1 MLSGNK
7 ALFRINSFQFQSKHL
22 LVILVLIIAF
32 STAFIIRS
40 YPIKYGFALNEFDPY
55 FDYRATKYIIDNGFE
70 AYLNWHDYQSWY
82 PEGRFVPTT
91 SQVAL
96 HLIAATMYK
105 IFGFGTSLMDF
116 VIMFPV
122 VIGSLTTIVIF
133 ALVRNLS
140 GTTAGMFASLLFAFM
155 PAIIQRGNLG
165 WFKSEPL
172 GLFLALLSVYLFL
185 SSIKSK
191 NIKRTILT
199 AAGGGLILGLA
210 NSSWGGIQYFSIPLG
225 IFFFLLPFL
234 RKDSIFLYGII
245 TFTLLT
251 LLTAGA
257 FPRPGISF
265 VIGLPGIALIV
276 GMVFAIVGTIIRT
289 KSSPTKANRNLIAAL
304 GIFVLLTVSIF
315 LIGAYQPSSFR
326 YLVAINPFLSSHNP
340 LVESVA
346 EHSTPTVIDYFT
358 DYSILLIFAG
368 FGVWV
373 SFSKRTDMTIFALII
388 GLTGLY
394 VSATFARLMVYSSI
408 AIVILASIGLY
419 ELTRS
424 ILQSRIENQNKIKER
439 EFRKNIK
446 EGKILPEV
454 KPLVKFSFV
463 AMIIFLVSIPLIDY
477 NGLIYPKNFNWI
489 SSADIPPSIVNG
501 ATGFRMQVEDWVD
514 AVDWI
519 ANNTPKDSVIASWW
533 DYGYWITT
541 LGNKTTL
548 ADNATIN
555 QTRIQTIAKM
565 LMSEQET
572 ATQIAQDLKADY
584 ILVYIVADRH
594 NGPNGNS
601 FYTLGSGGDES
612 KKQWFMKIG
621 GFNERDFV
629 EDDGFTPNANFWN
642 NTLLGKLIPF
652 TPISYASFGNGML
665 TNIQPEYSSGTIALN
680 LKDIKYP
687 INGTSDQPY
696 KLVYSSPSFEND
708 NEDIVFGVFVYQ
720 VNKNYKPHPVSQQ
733 SNLQDNATTKDKES
747 NTAEETPQNMIKA
760 NMTPSD
766 DIAILKTS
774 LGNITLELFPGAAP
788 KHVNSFLNLSKTGFY
803 DGTIFHRI
811 VKDFVIQGGD
821 TTTKNN
827 TQKDKWGT
835 GGPGYTIDAE
845 FNDIPHERGIISM
858 ARTGDPNSAGS
869 QFFIVTK
876 DARFLDNQ
884 YTVFGRVI
892 DGMETV
898 DKIQDLATNQSSDQP
913 IDFEKAKIKKVI
925 IEQRRDTK

>member
-7 ALFRINSFQFQSKHL
+7 ALFRINSFQFQAKHL

-105 IFGFGTSLMDF
+105 IFGFGSSLLDF

-122 VIGSLTTIVIF
+122 IIGSLTTIVIF

-185 SSIKSK
+185 SSIKSR

-199 AAGGGLILGLA
+199 AVGGGLILGLA

-245 TFTLLT
+245 SFTLIT
-251 LLTAGA
+251 LITAGA

-276 GMVFAIVGTIIRT
+276 GMIFAIVGTIIRT
-289 KSSPTKANRNLIAAL
+289 KSSPAKANRNLIAAL

-315 LIGAYQPSSFR
+315 LVGAYQPSSFR
-326 YLVAINPFLSSHNP
+326 YLVAINPFLTSHNP

-358 DYSILLIFAG
+358 DDSILLIFAG

-424 ILQSRIENQNKIKER
+424 ILQNRIENQNKIKER

-446 EGKILPEV
+446 EGKILPDV
-454 KPLVKFSFV
+454 KPLVKISFV
-463 AMIIFLVSIPLIDY
+463 VMVVFLISIPLIDY

-565 LMSEQET
+565 LMSEPET

-621 GFNERDFV
+621 GFKERDYV
-629 EDDGFTPNANFWN
+629 EDDGFTPTANFWN

-652 TPISYASFGNGML
+652 TPISFASFGNGML

-687 INGTSDQPY
+687 INGTSEQPY
-696 KLVYSSPSFEND
+696 KLVYASPSFEND

-720 VNKNYKPHPVSQQ
+720 VNKNYKPNPVSQQ
-733 SNLQDNATTKDKES
+733 LKTKDNTTKDKES
-747 NTAEETPQNMIKA
+747 NTADERPQNMIKA

-766 DIAILKTS
+766 NIAILKTS
-774 LGNITLELFPGAAP
+774 LGNITIEFFPGAAP
-788 KHVNSFLNLSKTGFY
+788 KHVNNFINLSKTGFY

-821 TTTKNN
+821 PTTKNS
-827 TQKDKWGT
+827 TQKDRWGT

-892 DGMETV
+892 DGMEIV
-898 DKIQDLATNQSSDQP
+898 DKIEDLTTNQSSDQP
-913 IDFEKAKIKKVI
+913 IDFEKAKIQKVM
-925 IEQRRDTK
+925 IEQRKETK

>member
-1 MLSGNK
+1 
-7 ALFRINSFQFQSKHL
+7 
-22 LVILVLIIAF
+22 VILVLIIAF

-105 IFGFGTSLMDF
+105 IFGFGSSLLDF

-122 VIGSLTTIVIF
+122 IIGSLTTIVIF

-191 NIKRTILT
+191 NIPRTILT

-245 TFTLLT
+245 TFTLIT
-251 LLTAGA
+251 LITAGA

-276 GMVFAIVGTIIRT
+276 GTIFAIVGTIIRT
-289 KSSPTKANRNLIAAL
+289 KSSPAKANRNLIAAL
-304 GIFVLLTVSIF
+304 SIFVLLAVSIF
-315 LIGAYQPSSFR
+315 LVGAYQPSSFR
-326 YLVAINPFLSSHNP
+326 YLVAVNPFLSSHNP

-424 ILQSRIENQNKIKER
+424 ILQNRIENQNKIKER

-454 KPLVKFSFV
+454 KPLVKISFV
-463 AMIIFLVSIPLIDY
+463 AMIVFLISIPLIDY

-501 ATGFRMQVEDWVD
+501 ATGFRMQVDDWVD

-519 ANNTPKDSVIASWW
+519 ENNTPKDSVIASWW

-565 LMSEQET
+565 LMSEPET

-621 GFNERDFV
+621 GFKEKDYV

-720 VNKNYKPHPVSQQ
+720 VNKNYKPHPVSQKL
-733 SNLQDNATTKDKES
+733 NTQDNSTKDKES
-747 NTAEETPQNMIKA
+747 NTADERPQNMIKA
-760 NMTPSD
+760 NITPSD
-766 DIAILKTS
+766 NIAILKTS
-774 LGNITLELFPGAAP
+774 LGNITLEFFPGAAP

-821 TTTKNN
+821 PTTKNL
-827 TQKDKWGT
+827 TQKERWGT

-884 YTVFGRVI
+884 YTVFGKVI
-892 DGMETV
+892 DGMEIV
-898 DKIQDLATNQSSDQP
+898 DQIEDLPTNQSSDQP
-913 IDFEKAKIKKVI
+913 IDFEKAKIQKVT
-925 IEQRRDTK
+925 IEQRKDTK

>member
-1 MLSGNK
+1 
-7 ALFRINSFQFQSKHL
+7 
-22 LVILVLIIAF
+22 VILVLIIAF

-105 IFGFGTSLMDF
+105 IFGFGSSLLDF

-122 VIGSLTTIVIF
+122 IIGSLTTIVIF

-191 NIKRTILT
+191 NIPRTILT

-245 TFTLLT
+245 TFTLIT
-251 LLTAGA
+251 LITAGA

-276 GMVFAIVGTIIRT
+276 GTIFAIVGTIIRT
-289 KSSPTKANRNLIAAL
+289 KSSPAKANRNLIAAL
-304 GIFVLLTVSIF
+304 SIFVLLAVSIF
-315 LIGAYQPSSFR
+315 LVGAYQPSSFR
-326 YLVAINPFLSSHNP
+326 YLVAVNPFLSSHNP

-424 ILQSRIENQNKIKER
+424 ILQNRIENQNKIKER

-454 KPLVKFSFV
+454 KPLVKISFV
-463 AMIIFLVSIPLIDY
+463 AMIVFLISIPLIDY

-501 ATGFRMQVEDWVD
+501 ATGFRMQVDDWVD

-519 ANNTPKDSVIASWW
+519 ENNTPKDSVIASWW

-565 LMSEQET
+565 LMSEPET

-621 GFNERDFV
+621 GFKEKDYV

-708 NEDIVFGVFVYQ
+708 TEDIVFGVFVYQ
-720 VNKNYKPHPVSQQ
+720 VNKNYKPHPVSQKL
-733 SNLQDNATTKDKES
+733 NTQDNSTKDKES
-747 NTAEETPQNMIKA
+747 NTADERPQNMIKA
-760 NMTPSD
+760 NITPSD
-766 DIAILKTS
+766 NIAILKTS
-774 LGNITLELFPGAAP
+774 LGNITLEFFPGAAP

-821 TTTKNN
+821 PTTKNL
-827 TQKDKWGT
+827 TQKERWGT

-884 YTVFGRVI
+884 YTVFGKVI
-892 DGMETV
+892 DGMQIV
-898 DKIQDLATNQSSDQP
+898 DQIEDLPTNQSSDQP
-913 IDFEKAKIKKVI
+913 IDFEKAKIQKVT
-925 IEQRRDTK
+925 IEQRKDTK

>member
-1 MLSGNK
+1 
-7 ALFRINSFQFQSKHL
+7 
-22 LVILVLIIAF
+22 
-32 STAFIIRS
+32 
-40 YPIKYGFALNEFDPY
+40 
-55 FDYRATKYIIDNGFE
+55 
-70 AYLNWHDYQSWY
+70 
-82 PEGRFVPTT
+82 
-91 SQVAL
+91 
-96 HLIAATMYK
+96 
-105 IFGFGTSLMDF
+105 

-245 TFTLLT
+245 TFTLIT
-251 LLTAGA
+251 LITAGA

-424 ILQSRIENQNKIKER
+424 ILQSRIENQYKIKER

-548 ADNATIN
+548 ADNATLN

-565 LMSEQET
+565 LMSEPET

-621 GFNERDFV
+621 GFKERDFV
-629 EDDGFTPNANFWN
+629 EDDGFTPNTNFWN

-720 VNKNYKPHPVSQQ
+720 VNKTYKPHPVSQQ
-733 SNLQDNATTKDKES
+733 SNIQDNATTKDKES

-766 DIAILKTS
+766 NIAILKTS

-821 TTTKNN
+821 PTTKNS

-876 DARFLDNQ
+876 DAKFLDNQ

-898 DKIQDLATNQSSDQP
+898 DKIEDLATNQSSDQP
-913 IDFEKAKIKKVI
+913 IDFEKAKIEKVI

>member
-7 ALFRINSFQFQSKHL
+7 ALFRINSFQFQTKHL

-55 FDYRATKYIIDNGFE
+55 FDYRATKYIIDNGFT

-245 TFTLLT
+245 TFTLIT
-251 LLTAGA
+251 LITAGA

-424 ILQSRIENQNKIKER
+424 ILQSRIENQYKIKER

-501 ATGFRMQVEDWVD
+501 ATGFRMQVDDWVD

-555 QTRIQTIAKM
+555 QTRIETIAKM
-565 LMSEQET
+565 LMSEPET

-621 GFNERDFV
+621 GFKERDFV
-629 EDDGFTPNANFWN
+629 EDDGFTPNTNFWN

-733 SNLQDNATTKDKES
+733 SNIPDNATTKDKES

-766 DIAILKTS
+766 NIAILKTS

-821 TTTKNN
+821 PTTKNS

-876 DARFLDNQ
+876 DAKFLDNQ

-898 DKIQDLATNQSSDQP
+898 DKIEDLATNQSSDQP
-913 IDFEKAKIKKVI
+913 IDFEKAKIEKVI

>member
-1 MLSGNK
+1 MFSGNK
-7 ALFRINSFQFQSKHL
+7 ALFKISSFQFRAKHL

-105 IFGFGTSLMDF
+105 IFGFGSSLLDF

-122 VIGSLTTIVIF
+122 IIGSLTTIVIF

-191 NIKRTILT
+191 NIPRTILT

-245 TFTLLT
+245 SFTLIT
-251 LLTAGA
+251 LITAGA

-276 GMVFAIVGTIIRT
+276 GTIFAIVGTIIRT
-289 KSSPTKANRNLIAAL
+289 KSSPAKANRNLIAAL
-304 GIFVLLTVSIF
+304 SIFVLLTVSIF
-315 LIGAYQPSSFR
+315 LVGAYQPSSFR
-326 YLVAINPFLSSHNP
+326 YLVAVNPFLSSHNP

-424 ILQSRIENQNKIKER
+424 ILQNRIENQNKIKER

-454 KPLVKFSFV
+454 KPLVKISFV
-463 AMIIFLVSIPLIDY
+463 AMIVFLISIPLIDY

-501 ATGFRMQVEDWVD
+501 ATGFRMQVDDWVD

-519 ANNTPKDSVIASWW
+519 ENNTPKDSVIASWW

-565 LMSEQET
+565 LMSEPET

-621 GFNERDFV
+621 GFKEKDYV

-708 NEDIVFGVFVYQ
+708 TEDIVFGVFVYQ
-720 VNKNYKPHPVSQQ
+720 VNKNYKPHPVSQKL
-733 SNLQDNATTKDKES
+733 NIQDNSTKDKES
-747 NTAEETPQNMIKA
+747 NTADERPQNMIKA
-760 NMTPSD
+760 NITPSD
-766 DIAILKTS
+766 NIAILKTS
-774 LGNITLELFPGAAP
+774 LGNITLEFFPGAAP

-821 TTTKNN
+821 PTTKNL
-827 TQKDKWGT
+827 TQKERWGT

-884 YTVFGRVI
+884 YTVFGKVI
-892 DGMETV
+892 DGIEIV
-898 DKIQDLATNQSSDQP
+898 DQIEDLPTNQSSDQP
-913 IDFEKAKIKKVI
+913 IDFEKAKIQKVT
-925 IEQRRDTK
+925 IEQRKDTK

>member
-7 ALFRINSFQFQSKHL
+7 ALFRINSFQFQAKHL
-22 LVILVLIIAF
+22 LVILVLILAF

-70 AYLNWHDYQSWY
+70 AYLNWHDYESWY

-96 HLIAATMYK
+96 HLIAATLYK
-105 IFGFGTSLMDF
+105 IFGFGSSLLDF

-122 VIGSLTTIVIF
+122 IIGSLTTIVIF
-133 ALVRNLS
+133 ALVRNVS

-225 IFFFLLPFL
+225 IFFFVLPFL

-245 TFTLLT
+245 SFTLIT
-251 LLTAGA
+251 LITAGA

-265 VIGLPGIALIV
+265 VIGLPGIALIA
-276 GMVFAIVGTIIRT
+276 GMIFAIVGTIIRT
-289 KSSPTKANRNLIAAL
+289 KSSPAKANRNLIAAL
-304 GIFVLLTVSIF
+304 AIFVLLIASIF
-315 LIGAYQPSSFR
+315 LVGAYQPSSFR
-326 YLVAINPFLSSHNP
+326 YLVAVNPFLSSHNP

-373 SFSKRTDMTIFALII
+373 SFSKRTDMTVFALII

-424 ILQSRIENQNKIKER
+424 ILQNRIENENKIKAR

-446 EGKILPEV
+446 EGKILPDV
-454 KPLVKFSFV
+454 KPLVKIAFV
-463 AMIIFLVSIPLIDY
+463 AMVVFLISIPLIDY

-501 ATGFRMQVEDWVD
+501 ATGFRMQVEDWVH

-555 QTRIQTIAKM
+555 QTRIETIAKM

-621 GFNERDFV
+621 GFKESDYV

-696 KLVYSSPSFEND
+696 KLVYASPSFEND

-720 VNKNYKPHPVSQQ
+720 VNKNYKPNPVSQQ
-733 SNLQDNATTKDKES
+733 LNTKDNTTKDKES
-747 NTAEETPQNMIKA
+747 NTADERPQNMIKA
-760 NMTPSD
+760 NMTSSD
-766 DIAILKTS
+766 NIAILKTS
-774 LGNITLELFPGAAP
+774 LGNIIIEFFPEAAP
-788 KHVNSFLNLSKTGFY
+788 KHVNNFLNLSKTGFY

-821 TTTKNN
+821 PTTKNS
-827 TQKDKWGT
+827 TQKDRWGT

-892 DGMETV
+892 DGMEIV
-898 DKIQDLATNQSSDQP
+898 DKIEDLTTNQSSDQP
-913 IDFEKAKIKKVI
+913 IDFEKAKIQKVM
-925 IEQRRDTK
+925 IEQRKETK

>member
-1 MLSGNK
+1 
-7 ALFRINSFQFQSKHL
+7 
-22 LVILVLIIAF
+22 VILVLIIAF

-105 IFGFGTSLMDF
+105 IFGFGSSLLDF
-116 VIMFPV
+116 VILFPV
-122 VIGSLTTIVIF
+122 IIGSLTTIVIF

-191 NIKRTILT
+191 NIPRTILT

-245 TFTLLT
+245 TFTLIT
-251 LLTAGA
+251 LITAGA

-276 GMVFAIVGTIIRT
+276 GTIFAIVGTIIRT
-289 KSSPTKANRNLIAAL
+289 KSSPAKANRNLIAAL
-304 GIFVLLTVSIF
+304 SIFVLLTVSIF
-315 LIGAYQPSSFR
+315 LVGAYQPSSFR
-326 YLVAINPFLSSHNP
+326 YLVAVNPFLSSHNP

-424 ILQSRIENQNKIKER
+424 ILQNRIENQNKIKER

-454 KPLVKFSFV
+454 KPLVKISFV
-463 AMIIFLVSIPLIDY
+463 AMIVFLISIPLIDY

-501 ATGFRMQVEDWVD
+501 ATGFRMQVDDWVD

-519 ANNTPKDSVIASWW
+519 ENNTPKDSVIASWW

-565 LMSEQET
+565 LMSEPET

-621 GFNERDFV
+621 GFKEKDYV

-708 NEDIVFGVFVYQ
+708 TEDIVFGVFVYQ
-720 VNKNYKPHPVSQQ
+720 VNKNYKPHPVSQKL
-733 SNLQDNATTKDKES
+733 NTQDNSTKDKES
-747 NTAEETPQNMIKA
+747 NTADERPQNMIKA
-760 NMTPSD
+760 NITPSD
-766 DIAILKTS
+766 NIAILKTS
-774 LGNITLELFPGAAP
+774 LGNITLEFFPGAAP

-821 TTTKNN
+821 PTTKNL
-827 TQKDKWGT
+827 TQKERWGT

-884 YTVFGRVI
+884 YTVFGKVI
-892 DGMETV
+892 DGMEIV
-898 DKIQDLATNQSSDQP
+898 DQIEDLPTNQSSDQP
-913 IDFEKAKIKKVI
+913 IDFEKATIQKVT
-925 IEQRRDTK
+925 IEQRKDTK

>member
-1 MLSGNK
+1 
-7 ALFRINSFQFQSKHL
+7 
-22 LVILVLIIAF
+22 VILVLIIAF

-105 IFGFGTSLMDF
+105 IFGFGSSLLDF

-122 VIGSLTTIVIF
+122 IIGSLTTIVIF

-191 NIKRTILT
+191 NIPRTILT

-245 TFTLLT
+245 TFTLIT
-251 LLTAGA
+251 LITAGA

-276 GMVFAIVGTIIRT
+276 GTIFAIVGTIIRT
-289 KSSPTKANRNLIAAL
+289 KSSPAKANRNLIAAL
-304 GIFVLLTVSIF
+304 SIFVLLTVSIF
-315 LIGAYQPSSFR
+315 LVGAYQPSSFR
-326 YLVAINPFLSSHNP
+326 YLVAVNPFLSSHNP

-424 ILQSRIENQNKIKER
+424 ILQNRIENQNKIKER

-454 KPLVKFSFV
+454 KPLVKISFV
-463 AMIIFLVSIPLIDY
+463 AMIVFLISIPLIDY

-501 ATGFRMQVEDWVD
+501 ATGFRMQVDDWVD

-519 ANNTPKDSVIASWW
+519 ENNTPKDSVIASWW

-565 LMSEQET
+565 LMSEPET

-621 GFNERDFV
+621 GFKEKDYV

-708 NEDIVFGVFVYQ
+708 TEDIVFGVFVYQ
-720 VNKNYKPHPVSQQ
+720 VNKNYKPHPVSQKL
-733 SNLQDNATTKDKES
+733 NTQDNSTKDKES
-747 NTAEETPQNMIKA
+747 NTADERPQNMIKA
-760 NMTPSD
+760 NITPSD
-766 DIAILKTS
+766 NIAILKTS
-774 LGNITLELFPGAAP
+774 LGNITLEFFPGAAP

-821 TTTKNN
+821 PTTKNL
-827 TQKDKWGT
+827 TQKERWGT

-884 YTVFGRVI
+884 YTVFGKVI
-892 DGMETV
+892 DGMEIV
-898 DKIQDLATNQSSDQP
+898 DQIEDLPTNQSSDQP
-913 IDFEKAKIKKVI
+913 IDFEKAKIQKVT
-925 IEQRRDTK
+925 IEQRTDTK

>member
-1 MLSGNK
+1 
-7 ALFRINSFQFQSKHL
+7 
-22 LVILVLIIAF
+22 VILVLIIAF

-621 GFNERDFV
+621 GFKERDFV

-747 NTAEETPQNMIKA
+747 NTAEETPQNMVKA
-760 NMTPSD
+760 NMTPSN

-821 TTTKNN
+821 PTTKNN

-913 IDFEKAKIKKVI
+913 IDFEKARIEKVI

>member
-1 MLSGNK
+1 MFSGNK
-7 ALFRINSFQFQSKHL
+7 ALFKISSFQFRAKHL

-105 IFGFGTSLMDF
+105 IFGFGSSLLDF

-122 VIGSLTTIVIF
+122 IIGSLTTIVIF

-191 NIKRTILT
+191 NIPRTILT

-245 TFTLLT
+245 TFTLIT
-251 LLTAGA
+251 LITAGA

-276 GMVFAIVGTIIRT
+276 GTIFAIVGTIIRT
-289 KSSPTKANRNLIAAL
+289 KSSPAKANRNLIAAL
-304 GIFVLLTVSIF
+304 SIFVLLTVSIF
-315 LIGAYQPSSFR
+315 LVGAYQPSSFR
-326 YLVAINPFLSSHNP
+326 YLVAVNPFLSSHNP

-424 ILQSRIENQNKIKER
+424 ILQNRIENQNKIKER

-454 KPLVKFSFV
+454 KPLVKISFV
-463 AMIIFLVSIPLIDY
+463 AMIVFLISIPLIDY

-501 ATGFRMQVEDWVD
+501 ATGFRMQVDDWVD

-519 ANNTPKDSVIASWW
+519 ENNTPKDSVIASWW

-565 LMSEQET
+565 LMSEPET

-621 GFNERDFV
+621 GFKEKDYV

-687 INGTSDQPY
+687 ISGTSDQPY

-708 NEDIVFGVFVYQ
+708 TEDIVFGVFVYQ
-720 VNKNYKPHPVSQQ
+720 VNKNYKPHPVSQKL
-733 SNLQDNATTKDKES
+733 NTQDNSTKDKES
-747 NTAEETPQNMIKA
+747 NTADERPQNMIKA
-760 NMTPSD
+760 NITPSD
-766 DIAILKTS
+766 NIAILKTS
-774 LGNITLELFPGAAP
+774 LGNITLEFFPGAAP

-821 TTTKNN
+821 PTTKNL
-827 TQKDKWGT
+827 TQKERWGT

-884 YTVFGRVI
+884 YTVFGKVI
-892 DGMETV
+892 DGMEIV
-898 DKIQDLATNQSSDQP
+898 DQIEDLPTNQSSDQP
-913 IDFEKAKIKKVI
+913 IDFEKAKIQKVT
-925 IEQRRDTK
+925 IEQRKDTK

>member
-1 MLSGNK
+1 LLSGNK
-7 ALFRINSFQFQSKHL
+7 ALFRINSFQFQAKHL
-22 LVILVLIIAF
+22 LVILVLILAF

-55 FDYRATKYIIDNGFE
+55 FDYRATKYIIDNGFA
-70 AYLNWHDYQSWY
+70 AYLNWHDYESWY
-82 PEGRFVPTT
+82 PEGRDVPHT

-96 HLIAATMYK
+96 HLIAATLYK
-105 IFGFGTSLMDF
+105 IFGFGSSLLDF

-122 VIGSLTTIVIF
+122 IIGSLTTIVIF

-225 IFFFLLPFL
+225 IFFFVLPFL

-245 TFTLLT
+245 SFTLIT
-251 LLTAGA
+251 LITAGA

-265 VIGLPGIALIV
+265 VIGLPGIALIA
-276 GMVFAIVGTIIRT
+276 GMIFAIVGTIIRT
-289 KSSPTKANRNLIAAL
+289 KSSPAKANRNLIAAL
-304 GIFVLLTVSIF
+304 AIFVLLIASIF
-315 LIGAYQPSSFR
+315 LVGAYQPSSFR
-326 YLVAINPFLSSHNP
+326 YLVAVNPFLSSHNP

-373 SFSKRTDMTIFALII
+373 SFSKRTDMTVFALII

-424 ILQSRIENQNKIKER
+424 ILQNRIENENKIKAR

-446 EGKILPEV
+446 EGKILPDV
-454 KPLVKFSFV
+454 KPLVKIAFV
-463 AMIIFLVSIPLIDY
+463 AMVVFLISIPLIDY

-501 ATGFRMQVEDWVD
+501 ATGFRMQVEDWVH

-555 QTRIQTIAKM
+555 QTRIETIAKM

-621 GFNERDFV
+621 GFKESDYV

-696 KLVYSSPSFEND
+696 KLVYASPSFEND

-720 VNKNYKPHPVSQQ
+720 VNKNYKPNPVSQQ
-733 SNLQDNATTKDKES
+733 LNTKDNTTKDKES
-747 NTAEETPQNMIKA
+747 NTADERPQNMIKA
-760 NMTPSD
+760 NMTSSD
-766 DIAILKTS
+766 NIAILKTS
-774 LGNITLELFPGAAP
+774 LGNITIEFFPEAAP
-788 KHVNSFLNLSKTGFY
+788 KHVNNFLNLSKTGFY

-821 TTTKNN
+821 PTTKNS
-827 TQKDKWGT
+827 TQKDRWGT

-892 DGMETV
+892 DGMEIV
-898 DKIQDLATNQSSDQP
+898 DKIEDLTTNQSSDQP
-913 IDFEKAKIKKVI
+913 IDFEKAKIQKVM
-925 IEQRRDTK
+925 IEQRKETK

>member
-1 MLSGNK
+1 LLSGNK
-7 ALFRINSFQFQSKHL
+7 ALFRIYSFQFQAKHL

-105 IFGFGTSLMDF
+105 IFGFGSSLLDF

-122 VIGSLTTIVIF
+122 IIGSLTTIVIF

-185 SSIKSK
+185 SSIKSR

-245 TFTLLT
+245 SFTLIT
-251 LLTAGA
+251 LITAGA

-276 GMVFAIVGTIIRT
+276 GMIFAIVGTIIRT
-289 KSSPTKANRNLIAAL
+289 KSSPAKANRNLIAAL

-315 LIGAYQPSSFR
+315 LVGAYQPSSFR

-424 ILQSRIENQNKIKER
+424 ILQNRIENQNKIKER

-446 EGKILPEV
+446 EGKILPDV
-454 KPLVKFSFV
+454 KPVVKISFV
-463 AMIIFLVSIPLIDY
+463 AMVVFLISIPLIDY

-501 ATGFRMQVEDWVD
+501 ATGFRMQVEDWED

-621 GFNERDFV
+621 GFNERDYV
-629 EDDGFTPNANFWN
+629 EDDGFTPTANFWN

-696 KLVYSSPSFEND
+696 KLVYASPSFEND

-720 VNKNYKPHPVSQQ
+720 VNKNYKPNPVSQQ
-733 SNLQDNATTKDKES
+733 LNTKDNTTKDKES
-747 NTAEETPQNMIKA
+747 NTADERPQNMIKA

-766 DIAILKTS
+766 NIAILKTS
-774 LGNITLELFPGAAP
+774 LGNITIEFFPGAAP

-821 TTTKNN
+821 PTTRNS
-827 TQKDKWGT
+827 TQKDRWGT

-845 FNDIPHERGIISM
+845 FNDIPHESGIISM

-892 DGMETV
+892 DGMEIV
-898 DKIQDLATNQSSDQP
+898 DKIEDLTTNQSSDQP
-913 IDFEKAKIKKVI
+913 IDFEKAKIQKVI
-925 IEQRRDTK
+925 IEQRKETK

>member
-1 MLSGNK
+1 
-7 ALFRINSFQFQSKHL
+7 
-22 LVILVLIIAF
+22 VILVLIIAF

-105 IFGFGTSLMDF
+105 IFGFGSSLLDF

-122 VIGSLTTIVIF
+122 IIGSLTTIVIF

-191 NIKRTILT
+191 NIPRTILT

-245 TFTLLT
+245 TFTLIT
-251 LLTAGA
+251 LITAGA

-276 GMVFAIVGTIIRT
+276 GTIFAIVGTIIRT
-289 KSSPTKANRNLIAAL
+289 KSSPAKANRNLIAAL
-304 GIFVLLTVSIF
+304 SIFVLLTVSIF
-315 LIGAYQPSSFR
+315 LVGAYQPSSFR
-326 YLVAINPFLSSHNP
+326 YLVAVNPFLSSHNP

-424 ILQSRIENQNKIKER
+424 ILQNRIENQNKIKER

-454 KPLVKFSFV
+454 KPLVKISFV
-463 AMIIFLVSIPLIDY
+463 AMIVFLISIPLIDY

-501 ATGFRMQVEDWVD
+501 ATGFRMQVDDWVD

-519 ANNTPKDSVIASWW
+519 ENNTPKDSVIASWW

-565 LMSEQET
+565 LMSEPET

-621 GFNERDFV
+621 GFKEKDYV

-708 NEDIVFGVFVYQ
+708 TEDIVFGVFVYQ
-720 VNKNYKPHPVSQQ
+720 VNKNYKPHPVSQKL
-733 SNLQDNATTKDKES
+733 NTQDNSTKDKES
-747 NTAEETPQNMIKA
+747 NTADERPQNMIKA
-760 NMTPSD
+760 NITPSD
-766 DIAILKTS
+766 NIAILKTS
-774 LGNITLELFPGAAP
+774 LGNITLEFFPGAAP

-821 TTTKNN
+821 PTTKNL
-827 TQKDKWGT
+827 TQKERWGT

-884 YTVFGRVI
+884 YTVFGKVI
-892 DGMETV
+892 DGMEIV
-898 DKIQDLATNQSSDQP
+898 DQIEDLPTNQSSDQP
-913 IDFEKAKIKKVI
+913 IDFEKAKIQKVT
-925 IEQRRDTK
+925 IEQRKDTK

>member
-1 MLSGNK
+1 MFSGNK
-7 ALFRINSFQFQSKHL
+7 ALFKISSFQFRAKHL

-105 IFGFGTSLMDF
+105 IFGFGSSLLDF

-122 VIGSLTTIVIF
+122 IIGSLTTIVIF

-191 NIKRTILT
+191 NIPRIILT

-245 TFTLLT
+245 TFTLIT
-251 LLTAGA
+251 LITAGA

-276 GMVFAIVGTIIRT
+276 GTIFAIVGTIIRT
-289 KSSPTKANRNLIAAL
+289 KSSPAKANRNLIAAL
-304 GIFVLLTVSIF
+304 SIFVLLTVSIF
-315 LIGAYQPSSFR
+315 LVGAYQPSSFR
-326 YLVAINPFLSSHNP
+326 YLVAVNPFLSSHNP

-424 ILQSRIENQNKIKER
+424 ILQNRIENQNKIKER

-454 KPLVKFSFV
+454 KPLVKISFV
-463 AMIIFLVSIPLIDY
+463 AMIVFLISIPLIDY

-501 ATGFRMQVEDWVD
+501 ATGFRMQVDDWVD

-519 ANNTPKDSVIASWW
+519 ENNTPKDSVIASWW

-565 LMSEQET
+565 LMSEPET

-621 GFNERDFV
+621 GFKEKDYV

-720 VNKNYKPHPVSQQ
+720 VNKNYKPHPVSQKL
-733 SNLQDNATTKDKES
+733 NTQDNSTKDKES
-747 NTAEETPQNMIKA
+747 NTADERPQNMIKA
-760 NMTPSD
+760 NITPSD
-766 DIAILKTS
+766 NIAILKTS
-774 LGNITLELFPGAAP
+774 LGNITLEFFPGAAP

-821 TTTKNN
+821 PTTKNL
-827 TQKDKWGT
+827 TQKERWGT

-884 YTVFGRVI
+884 YTVFGKVI
-892 DGMETV
+892 DGMEIV
-898 DKIQDLATNQSSDQP
+898 DQIEDLPTNQSSDQP
-913 IDFEKAKIKKVI
+913 IDFEKAKIQKVT
-925 IEQRRDTK
+925 IEQRTDTK

>member
-1 MLSGNK
+1 MFSGNK
-7 ALFRINSFQFQSKHL
+7 ALFKINSFQFRAKHL

-55 FDYRATKYIIDNGFE
+55 FDYRATKYIIDNGFG

-105 IFGFGTSLMDF
+105 IFGFGSSLLDF

-122 VIGSLTTIVIF
+122 IIGSLTTIVIF

-191 NIKRTILT
+191 NIPRTILT

-245 TFTLLT
+245 TFTLIT
-251 LLTAGA
+251 LITAGA

-276 GMVFAIVGTIIRT
+276 GTIFAIVGTIIRT
-289 KSSPTKANRNLIAAL
+289 KSSPAKANRNLIATL
-304 GIFVLLTVSIF
+304 SIFVLLTVSIF
-315 LIGAYQPSSFR
+315 LVGAYQPSSFR
-326 YLVAINPFLSSHNP
+326 YLVAVNPFLSSHNP

-424 ILQSRIENQNKIKER
+424 ILQNRIENQNKIKER

-454 KPLVKFSFV
+454 KPLVKISFV
-463 AMIIFLVSIPLIDY
+463 AMIVFLISIPLIDY

-501 ATGFRMQVEDWVD
+501 ATGFRMQVDDWVD

-519 ANNTPKDSVIASWW
+519 ENNTPKDSVIASWW

-565 LMSEQET
+565 LMSEPET

-621 GFNERDFV
+621 GFKEGDYV

-720 VNKNYKPHPVSQQ
+720 VNKNYEPHPVSQKL
-733 SNLQDNATTKDKES
+733 NTQDNSKKDKES
-747 NTAEETPQNMIKA
+747 NTADERPQNMIKA

-766 DIAILKTS
+766 NIAILKTS
-774 LGNITLELFPGAAP
+774 LGNITLEFYPEAAP

-821 TTTKNN
+821 PTTKNL
-827 TQKDKWGT
+827 TQKERWGT

-884 YTVFGRVI
+884 YTVFGKVI
-892 DGMETV
+892 DGMEIV
-898 DKIQDLATNQSSDQP
+898 DQIEDLPTNQSSDQP
-913 IDFEKAKIKKVI
+913 IDFEKAKIQKVI
-925 IEQRRDTK
+925 IEQRKDTK

>member
-1 MLSGNK
+1 
-7 ALFRINSFQFQSKHL
+7 
-22 LVILVLIIAF
+22 VILVLIIAF

-105 IFGFGTSLMDF
+105 IFGFGSSLLDF

-122 VIGSLTTIVIF
+122 IIGSLTTIVIF

-191 NIKRTILT
+191 NIPRTILT

-245 TFTLLT
+245 TFTLIT
-251 LLTAGA
+251 LITAGA

-276 GMVFAIVGTIIRT
+276 GTIFAIVGTIIRT
-289 KSSPTKANRNLIAAL
+289 KSSPAKANRNLIAAL
-304 GIFVLLTVSIF
+304 SIFVLLTVSIF
-315 LIGAYQPSSFR
+315 LVGAYQPSSFR
-326 YLVAINPFLSSHNP
+326 YLVAVNPFLSSHNP

-424 ILQSRIENQNKIKER
+424 ILQNRIENQNKIKER

-454 KPLVKFSFV
+454 KPLVKISFV
-463 AMIIFLVSIPLIDY
+463 AMIVFLISIPLIDY

-501 ATGFRMQVEDWVD
+501 ATGFRMQVDDWVD

-519 ANNTPKDSVIASWW
+519 ENNTPKDSVIASWW

-565 LMSEQET
+565 LMSEPET

-621 GFNERDFV
+621 GFKEKDYV

-687 INGTSDQPY
+687 ISGTSDQPY

-708 NEDIVFGVFVYQ
+708 TEDIVFGVFVYQ
-720 VNKNYKPHPVSQQ
+720 VNKNYKPHPVSQKL
-733 SNLQDNATTKDKES
+733 NTQDNSTKDKES
-747 NTAEETPQNMIKA
+747 NTADERPQNMIKA
-760 NMTPSD
+760 NITPSD
-766 DIAILKTS
+766 NIAILKTS
-774 LGNITLELFPGAAP
+774 LGNITLEFFPGAAP

-821 TTTKNN
+821 PTTKNL
-827 TQKDKWGT
+827 TQKERWGT

-884 YTVFGRVI
+884 YTVFGKVI
-892 DGMETV
+892 DGMEIV
-898 DKIQDLATNQSSDQP
+898 DQIEDLPTNHSSDQP
-913 IDFEKAKIKKVI
+913 IDFEKAKIQKVT
-925 IEQRRDTK
+925 IEQRKDTK

>member
-7 ALFRINSFQFQSKHL
+7 ALFRINSFQFQAKHL
-22 LVILVLIIAF
+22 LVILVLILAF

-55 FDYRATKYIIDNGFE
+55 FDYRATKYIIDNGFA
-70 AYLNWHDYQSWY
+70 AYLNWHDYESWY
-82 PEGRFVPTT
+82 PEGRDVPHT

-96 HLIAATMYK
+96 HLIAATLYK
-105 IFGFGTSLMDF
+105 IFGFGSSLLDF

-122 VIGSLTTIVIF
+122 IIGSLTTIVIF

-225 IFFFLLPFL
+225 IFFFVLPFL

-245 TFTLLT
+245 SFTLIT
-251 LLTAGA
+251 LITAGA

-265 VIGLPGIALIV
+265 VIGLPGIALIA
-276 GMVFAIVGTIIRT
+276 GMIFAIVGTIIRT
-289 KSSPTKANRNLIAAL
+289 KSSPAKANRNLIAAL
-304 GIFVLLTVSIF
+304 AIFVLLIASI
-315 LIGAYQPSSFR
+315 LLVGAYQPSSFR
-326 YLVAINPFLSSHNP
+326 YLVAVNPFLSSHNP

-373 SFSKRTDMTIFALII
+373 SFSKRTDMTVFALII

-424 ILQSRIENQNKIKER
+424 ILQNRIENENKIKAR

-446 EGKILPEV
+446 EGKILPDV
-454 KPLVKFSFV
+454 KPLVKIAFV
-463 AMIIFLVSIPLIDY
+463 AMVVFLISIPLIDY

-501 ATGFRMQVEDWVD
+501 ATGFRMQVEDWVH

-555 QTRIQTIAKM
+555 QTRIETIAKM

-621 GFNERDFV
+621 GFKESDYV

-696 KLVYSSPSFEND
+696 KLVYASPSFEND

-720 VNKNYKPHPVSQQ
+720 VNKNYKPNPVSQQ
-733 SNLQDNATTKDKES
+733 LNTKDNTTKDKES
-747 NTAEETPQNMIKA
+747 NTADERPQNMIKA

-766 DIAILKTS
+766 NIAILKTS
-774 LGNITLELFPGAAP
+774 LGNITIEFFPGAAP

-821 TTTKNN
+821 PTTKNS
-827 TQKDKWGT
+827 TQKDRWGT

-892 DGMETV
+892 DGMEIV
-898 DKIQDLATNQSSDQP
+898 DKIEDLTTNQSSDQP
-913 IDFEKAKIKKVI
+913 IDFEKAKIQKVM
-925 IEQRRDTK
+925 IEQRKETK

>member
-1 MLSGNK
+1 LLSGNK
-7 ALFRINSFQFQSKHL
+7 ALFRINSFQFQAKHL

-105 IFGFGTSLMDF
+105 IFGFGSSLLDF

-122 VIGSLTTIVIF
+122 IIGSLTTIVIF

-185 SSIKSK
+185 SSIKSR

-199 AAGGGLILGLA
+199 AVGGGLILGLA

-245 TFTLLT
+245 SFTLIT
-251 LLTAGA
+251 LITAGA

-276 GMVFAIVGTIIRT
+276 GMIFAIVGTIIRT
-289 KSSPTKANRNLIAAL
+289 KSSNAKANRNLIAAL

-315 LIGAYQPSSFR
+315 LVGAYQPSSFR

-424 ILQSRIENQNKIKER
+424 ILQNRMENQNKIKER

-446 EGKILPEV
+446 EGKILPDV
-454 KPLVKFSFV
+454 KPLVKISFV
-463 AMIIFLVSIPLIDY
+463 VMVVFLISIPLIDY

-565 LMSEQET
+565 LMSEPET

-621 GFNERDFV
+621 GFKERDYV
-629 EDDGFTPNANFWN
+629 EDDGFTPTANFWN

-687 INGTSDQPY
+687 ISGTSEQPY
-696 KLVYSSPSFEND
+696 KLVYASPSFEND

-720 VNKNYKPHPVSQQ
+720 VNKNYKPNPVSQEL
-733 SNLQDNATTKDKES
+733 NTKDNTTKDKES
-747 NTAEETPQNMIKA
+747 NTADERPQNMIKA

-766 DIAILKTS
+766 NIAILKTS
-774 LGNITLELFPGAAP
+774 LGNITIEFFPGAAP

-821 TTTKNN
+821 PTTKNT
-827 TQKDKWGT
+827 TQKDRWGT

-892 DGMETV
+892 DGMEIV
-898 DKIQDLATNQSSDQP
+898 DKIEDLTTNQSSDQP
-913 IDFEKAKIKKVI
+913 IDFEKAKIQKVM
-925 IEQRRDTK
+925 IEQRKETK

>member
-1 MLSGNK
+1 M
-7 ALFRINSFQFQSKHL
+7 
-22 LVILVLIIAF
+22 VLIIAF

-82 PEGRFVPTT
+82 PEGRDVPTT
-91 SQVAL
+91 SQNAL
-96 HLIAATMYK
+96 HLVAASMYK
-105 IFGFGTSLMDF
+105 IFGFGSSLLDF

-122 VIGSLTTIVIF
+122 IIGSLTTIVIF

-140 GTTAGMFASLLFAFM
+140 GTTAGMFAGLLFAFM

-172 GLFLALLSVYLFL
+172 GLFLALLSVYLFT

-191 NIKRTILT
+191 NKKRTILT
-199 AAGGGLILGLA
+199 AAVGGIILGLA

-225 IFFFLLPFL
+225 IFFFTLPFL

-245 TFTLLT
+245 TFTLFT
-251 LLTAGA
+251 LITAGA
-257 FPRPGISF
+257 FPRPGMSF

-276 GMVFAIVGTIIRT
+276 GMIFAIVGTIIRT
-289 KSSPTKANRNLIAAL
+289 KSSPTKANRNLIAAF
-304 GIFVLLTVSIF
+304 GVFVLLTVSI
-315 LIGAYQPSSFR
+315 LLVGAYQPSSFR
-326 YLVAINPFLSSHNP
+326 YLVAVNPFLSSHNP

-388 GLTGLY
+388 GITGLY

-419 ELTRS
+419 ELTRT
-424 ILQSRIENQNKIKER
+424 ILQNRIENQNKIKER
-439 EFRKNIK
+439 EFRKNVK

-454 KPLVKFSFV
+454 KPLVKISFV
-463 AMIIFLVSIPLIDY
+463 AMVVFLISIPLIDY

-501 ATGFRMQVEDWVD
+501 ATGFRMQVDDWVD
-514 AVDWI
+514 ALDWI
-519 ANNTPKDSVIASWW
+519 ENNTPKDSVIASWW

-555 QTRIQTIAKM
+555 QTRIETIAKM

-572 ATQIAQDLKADY
+572 ATQIVQDLKADY
-584 ILVYIVADRH
+584 IVIYIVADRH
-594 NGPNGNS
+594 NGPNGNA

-621 GFNERDFV
+621 GFNERDYV

-696 KLVYSSPSFEND
+696 KLVYASPSFEND

-720 VNKNYKPHPVSQQ
+720 VNKNYKPNPISQQ
-733 SNLQDNATTKDKES
+733 SNTNLNETQDKES
-747 NTAEETPQNMIKA
+747 NTADERPENMIKA

-766 DIAILKTS
+766 NIAILKTS
-774 LGNITLELFPGAAP
+774 LGNITIEFFPGAAP
-788 KHVNSFLNLSKTGFY
+788 KHVNSFLNLSNTGFY

-821 TTTKNN
+821 PTTKNS
-827 TQKDKWGT
+827 TQKDRWGT

-845 FNDIPHERGIISM
+845 FNDIPHERGTLSM
-858 ARTGDPNSAGS
+858 ARTADPNSAGS

-876 DARFLDNQ
+876 DSRFLDNQ

-892 DGMETV
+892 DGMEIV
-898 DKIQDLATNQSSDQP
+898 DKIEDLTTNQSSDQP
-913 IDFEKAKIKKVI
+913 IDFEKAKIQKVM
-925 IEQRRDTK
+925 IEQRKDTI

>member
-1 MLSGNK
+1 LLSGNK
-7 ALFRINSFQFQSKHL
+7 ALFRINSFQFQAKHL

-105 IFGFGTSLMDF
+105 IFGFGSSLLDF

-122 VIGSLTTIVIF
+122 IIGSLTTIVIF

-185 SSIKSK
+185 SSIKSR

-245 TFTLLT
+245 SFTLIT
-251 LLTAGA
+251 LITAGA

-276 GMVFAIVGTIIRT
+276 GMIFAIVGTIIRT
-289 KSSPTKANRNLIAAL
+289 KSSPAKANRNLIAAL

-315 LIGAYQPSSFR
+315 LVGAYQPSSFR

-424 ILQSRIENQNKIKER
+424 ILQNRIENQNKIKER

-446 EGKILPEV
+446 EGKILPDV
-454 KPLVKFSFV
+454 KPLVKISFV
-463 AMIIFLVSIPLIDY
+463 AMVVFLISIPLIDY

-501 ATGFRMQVEDWVD
+501 ATGFRMQVEDWED
-514 AVDWI
+514 AVNWI

-621 GFNERDFV
+621 GFNERDYV
-629 EDDGFTPNANFWN
+629 EDDGFTPTANFWN

-696 KLVYSSPSFEND
+696 KLVYASPSFEND

-720 VNKNYKPHPVSQQ
+720 VNKNYKANPVSQQ
-733 SNLQDNATTKDKES
+733 SNTKDNTTKDKES
-747 NTAEETPQNMIKA
+747 NTADERPQNMIKA

-766 DIAILKTS
+766 NIAILKTS
-774 LGNITLELFPGAAP
+774 LGNITIEFFPGAAP

-821 TTTKNN
+821 PTTKNS
-827 TQKDKWGT
+827 TQKDRWGT

-892 DGMETV
+892 DGMEIV
-898 DKIQDLATNQSSDQP
+898 DKIEDLTTNQSSDQP
-913 IDFEKAKIKKVI
+913 IDFEKAKIQKVM
-925 IEQRRDTK
+925 IEQRKETK

>member
-7 ALFRINSFQFQSKHL
+7 ALFRINSFQFQAKHL
-22 LVILVLIIAF
+22 LVILVLILAF

-55 FDYRATKYIIDNGFE
+55 FDYRATKYIIDNGFA
-70 AYLNWHDYQSWY
+70 AYLNWHDYESWY

-96 HLIAATMYK
+96 HLIAATLYK
-105 IFGFGTSLMDF
+105 IFGFGSSLLDF

-122 VIGSLTTIVIF
+122 IIGSLTTIVIF
-133 ALVRNLS
+133 ALVRNVS

-225 IFFFLLPFL
+225 IFFFVLPFL

-245 TFTLLT
+245 SFTLIT
-251 LLTAGA
+251 LITAGA

-265 VIGLPGIALIV
+265 VIGLPGIALIA
-276 GMVFAIVGTIIRT
+276 GMIFAIVGTIIRT
-289 KSSPTKANRNLIAAL
+289 KSSPAKANRNLIAAL
-304 GIFVLLTVSIF
+304 AIFVLLIASIF
-315 LIGAYQPSSFR
+315 LVGAYQPSSFR
-326 YLVAINPFLSSHNP
+326 YLVAVNPFLSSHNP

-373 SFSKRTDMTIFALII
+373 SFSKRTDMTVFALII

-424 ILQSRIENQNKIKER
+424 ILQNRIENENKIKTR

-446 EGKILPEV
+446 EGKILPDV
-454 KPLVKFSFV
+454 KPLVKIAFV
-463 AMIIFLVSIPLIDY
+463 AMVVFLISIPLIDY

-501 ATGFRMQVEDWVD
+501 ATGFRMQVEDWVH

-555 QTRIQTIAKM
+555 QTRIETIAKM

-621 GFNERDFV
+621 GFKESDYV

-696 KLVYSSPSFEND
+696 KLVYASPSFEND

-720 VNKNYKPHPVSQQ
+720 VNKNYKPNPVSQQ
-733 SNLQDNATTKDKES
+733 LNTKDNTTKDKES
-747 NTAEETPQNMIKA
+747 NTADERPQNMIKA

-766 DIAILKTS
+766 NIAILKTS
-774 LGNITLELFPGAAP
+774 LGNITIEFFPEAAP
-788 KHVNSFLNLSKTGFY
+788 KHVNNFLNLSKTGFY

-821 TTTKNN
+821 PTTKNN
-827 TQKDKWGT
+827 TQKDRWGT

-892 DGMETV
+892 DGMEIV
-898 DKIQDLATNQSSDQP
+898 DKIEDLTTNQSSDQP
-913 IDFEKAKIKKVI
+913 IDFEKAKIQKVM
-925 IEQRRDTK
+925 IEQRKETK

>member
-1 MLSGNK
+1 LLSGNK
-7 ALFRINSFQFQSKHL
+7 TLFSISSFQFQAKHL

-70 AYLNWHDYQSWY
+70 AYLNWHDYESWY

-105 IFGFGTSLMDF
+105 IFGLGSSLMDF

-122 VIGSLTTIVIF
+122 IIGSLTTIVIF
-133 ALVRNLS
+133 ALVRNLG

-172 GLFLALLSVYLFL
+172 GLFLALLSVYLFI

-199 AAGGGLILGLA
+199 AAVGGLILGLA
-210 NSSWGGIQYFSIPLG
+210 NSSWGGIQYFSIPIG
-225 IFFFLLPFL
+225 IFFFSLPFL

-245 TFTLLT
+245 TFTVIT
-251 LLTAGA
+251 LITAGA

-276 GMVFAIVGTIIRT
+276 GMIFAIVGTIIRT

-304 GIFVLLTVSIF
+304 GVFVLLMISIF
-315 LIGAYQPSSFR
+315 AVGAYQPSSFR
-326 YLVAINPFLSSHNP
+326 YLVAVNPFLSSHNP

-368 FGVWV
+368 FGVWF

-388 GLTGLY
+388 GITGLY

-424 ILQSRIENQNKIKER
+424 ILQNRIENQNKIKER

-446 EGKILPEV
+446 EGKILPDV
-454 KPLVKFSFV
+454 KPLVKISFV
-463 AMIIFLVSIPLIDY
+463 VMVVFLVSIPLIDY
-477 NGLIYPKNFNWI
+477 NGVIYPKNFNWI

-501 ATGFRMQVEDWVD
+501 ATGFRMQVEDWID
-514 AVDWI
+514 ALDWI
-519 ANNTPKDSVIASWW
+519 ENNTPNDSVIASWW

-621 GFNERDFV
+621 GFNERDYV
-629 EDDGFTPNANFWN
+629 EDDGFTPNTNFWN

-687 INGTSDQPY
+687 INGTNDQPY
-696 KLVYSSPSFEND
+696 KLVYASPSFEND
-708 NEDIVFGVFVYQ
+708 TEDIVFGVFVYQ
-720 VNKNYKPHPVSQQ
+720 VNKNYRPNPMSQEL
-733 SNLQDNATTKDKES
+733 STNMNITKDKES
-747 NTAEETPQNMIKA
+747 NTTDNRPENMIKA

-766 DIAILKTS
+766 NIAILKTS
-774 LGNITLELFPGAAP
+774 LGNITIEFFPKAAP
-788 KHVNSFLNLSKTGFY
+788 KHVNSFLNLSNTGFY

-821 TTTKNN
+821 PTTKNS
-827 TQKDKWGT
+827 TQKDRWGT
-835 GGPGYTIDAE
+835 GGPGYTIEAE
-845 FNDIPHERGIISM
+845 FNDIPHQRGVLSM
-858 ARTGDPNSAGS
+858 ARTADPNSAGS

-876 DARFLDNQ
+876 DSKFLDNQ

-892 DGMETV
+892 DGMEIV
-898 DKIQDLATNQSSDQP
+898 DKIEDLTTNQSSDQP
-913 IDFEKAKIKKVI
+913 IDFEKAKIQKVT
-925 IEQRRDTK
+925 IEQRKDTK

>member
-1 MLSGNK
+1 LFSGNK
-7 ALFRINSFQFQSKHL
+7 ALFKISSFQFRAKHL

-105 IFGFGTSLMDF
+105 IFGFGSSLLDF

-122 VIGSLTTIVIF
+122 IIGSLTTIVIF

-191 NIKRTILT
+191 NIPRTILT

-245 TFTLLT
+245 TFTLIT
-251 LLTAGA
+251 LITAGA

-276 GMVFAIVGTIIRT
+276 GTIFAIVGTIIRT
-289 KSSPTKANRNLIAAL
+289 KSSPAKANRNLIAAL
-304 GIFVLLTVSIF
+304 SIFVLLTVSIF
-315 LIGAYQPSSFR
+315 LVGAYQPSSFR
-326 YLVAINPFLSSHNP
+326 YLVAVNPFLSSHNP

-424 ILQSRIENQNKIKER
+424 ILQNRIENQNKIKER

-454 KPLVKFSFV
+454 KPLVKISFV
-463 AMIIFLVSIPLIDY
+463 AMIVFLISIPLIDY

-501 ATGFRMQVEDWVD
+501 ATGFRMQVDDWVD

-519 ANNTPKDSVIASWW
+519 ENNTPKDSVIASWW

-565 LMSEQET
+565 LMSEPET

-621 GFNERDFV
+621 GFKEKDYV

-720 VNKNYKPHPVSQQ
+720 VNKNYKPHPVSQKL
-733 SNLQDNATTKDKES
+733 NTQDNSTKDKES
-747 NTAEETPQNMIKA
+747 NTADERPQNMIKA
-760 NMTPSD
+760 NITPSD
-766 DIAILKTS
+766 NIAILKTS
-774 LGNITLELFPGAAP
+774 LGNITLEFFPGAAP

-821 TTTKNN
+821 PTTKNL
-827 TQKDKWGT
+827 TQKERWGT

-884 YTVFGRVI
+884 YTVFGKVI
-892 DGMETV
+892 DGMEIV
-898 DKIQDLATNQSSDQP
+898 DQIEDLPTNQSSDQP
-913 IDFEKAKIKKVI
+913 IDFEKAKIQKVT
-925 IEQRRDTK
+925 IEQRKDTK

>member
-1 MLSGNK
+1 M
-7 ALFRINSFQFQSKHL
+7 
-22 LVILVLIIAF
+22 
-32 STAFIIRS
+32 
-40 YPIKYGFALNEFDPY
+40 
-55 FDYRATKYIIDNGFE
+55 
-70 AYLNWHDYQSWY
+70 
-82 PEGRFVPTT
+82 
-91 SQVAL
+91 
-96 HLIAATMYK
+96 
-105 IFGFGTSLMDF
+105 
-116 VIMFPV
+116 
-122 VIGSLTTIVIF
+122 IV
-133 ALVRNLS
+133 
-140 GTTAGMFASLLFAFM
+140 
-155 PAIIQRGNLG
+155 
-165 WFKSEPL
+165 
-172 GLFLALLSVYLFL
+172 
-185 SSIKSK
+185 
-191 NIKRTILT
+191 
-199 AAGGGLILGLA
+199 
-210 NSSWGGIQYFSIPLG
+210 
-225 IFFFLLPFL
+225 
-234 RKDSIFLYGII
+234 
-245 TFTLLT
+245 
-251 LLTAGA
+251 
-257 FPRPGISF
+257 
-265 VIGLPGIALIV
+265 
-276 GMVFAIVGTIIRT
+276 
-289 KSSPTKANRNLIAAL
+289 
-304 GIFVLLTVSIF
+304 F
-315 LIGAYQPSSFR
+315 LI
-326 YLVAINPFLSSHNP
+326 
-340 LVESVA
+340 
-346 EHSTPTVIDYFT
+346 
-358 DYSILLIFAG
+358 
-368 FGVWV
+368 
-373 SFSKRTDMTIFALII
+373 
-388 GLTGLY
+388 
-394 VSATFARLMVYSSI
+394 
-408 AIVILASIGLY
+408 
-419 ELTRS
+419 
-424 ILQSRIENQNKIKER
+424 
-439 EFRKNIK
+439 
-446 EGKILPEV
+446 
-454 KPLVKFSFV
+454 
-463 AMIIFLVSIPLIDY
+463 SIPLIDY

-501 ATGFRMQVEDWVD
+501 ATGFRMQVDDWVD

-519 ANNTPKDSVIASWW
+519 ENNTPKDSVIASWW

-565 LMSEQET
+565 LMSEPET

-594 NGPNGNS
+594 NGPSGNS

-621 GFNERDFV
+621 GFQERDYV

-720 VNKNYKPHPVSQQ
+720 VNKNYKPHPVSQKL
-733 SNLQDNATTKDKES
+733 NTQDNSTKDKES
-747 NTAEETPQNMIKA
+747 NTADERPQNMIKA

-766 DIAILKTS
+766 NIAILKTS
-774 LGNITLELFPGAAP
+774 LGNITLEFFPGAAP

-821 TTTKNN
+821 PTTKNP
-827 TQKDKWGT
+827 TQKERWGT

-884 YTVFGRVI
+884 YTVFGKVI
-892 DGMETV
+892 DGMEIV
-898 DKIQDLATNQSSDQP
+898 DHIEDLPTNQSSDQP
-913 IDFEKAKIKKVI
+913 IDFEKAKIQKVI
-925 IEQRRDTK
+925 IEQRKDTK

>member
-1 MLSGNK
+1 MFSGNK
-7 ALFRINSFQFQSKHL
+7 ALFKISSFQFRAKHL

-105 IFGFGTSLMDF
+105 IFGFGSSLLDF

-122 VIGSLTTIVIF
+122 IIGSLTTIVIF

-191 NIKRTILT
+191 NIPRTILT

-245 TFTLLT
+245 TFTLIT
-251 LLTAGA
+251 LITAGA

-276 GMVFAIVGTIIRT
+276 GTIFAIVGTIIRT
-289 KSSPTKANRNLIAAL
+289 KSSPAKANRNLIAAL
-304 GIFVLLTVSIF
+304 SIFVLLAVSIF
-315 LIGAYQPSSFR
+315 LVGAYQPSSFR
-326 YLVAINPFLSSHNP
+326 YLVAVNPFLSSHNP

-424 ILQSRIENQNKIKER
+424 ILQNRIENQNKIKER

-454 KPLVKFSFV
+454 KPLVKISFV
-463 AMIIFLVSIPLIDY
+463 AMIVFLISIPLIDY

-501 ATGFRMQVEDWVD
+501 ATGFRMQVDDWVD

-519 ANNTPKDSVIASWW
+519 ENNTPKDSVIASWW

-565 LMSEQET
+565 LMSEPET

-621 GFNERDFV
+621 GFKEKDYV

-708 NEDIVFGVFVYQ
+708 TEDIVFGVFVYQ
-720 VNKNYKPHPVSQQ
+720 VNKNYKPHPVSQKL
-733 SNLQDNATTKDKES
+733 NTQDNSTKDKES
-747 NTAEETPQNMIKA
+747 NTADERPQNMIKA
-760 NMTPSD
+760 NITPSD
-766 DIAILKTS
+766 NIAILKTS
-774 LGNITLELFPGAAP
+774 LGNITLEFFPGAAP

-821 TTTKNN
+821 PTTKNL
-827 TQKDKWGT
+827 TQKERWGT

-884 YTVFGRVI
+884 YTVFGKVI
-892 DGMETV
+892 DGMEIV
-898 DKIQDLATNQSSDQP
+898 DQIEDLPTNQSSDQP
-913 IDFEKAKIKKVI
+913 IDFEKAKIQKVT
-925 IEQRRDTK
+925 IEQRKDTK

>member
-7 ALFRINSFQFQSKHL
+7 ALFRINSFQFQAKHL

-105 IFGFGTSLMDF
+105 IFGFGSSLLDF

-122 VIGSLTTIVIF
+122 IIGSLTTIVIF

-185 SSIKSK
+185 SSIKSR

-245 TFTLLT
+245 SFTLIT
-251 LLTAGA
+251 LITAGA

-276 GMVFAIVGTIIRT
+276 GMIFAIVGTIIRT
-289 KSSPTKANRNLIAAL
+289 KSSPAKANRNLIAAL

-315 LIGAYQPSSFR
+315 LVGAYQPSSFR

-424 ILQSRIENQNKIKER
+424 ILQNRIENQNKIKER

-446 EGKILPEV
+446 EGKILPDV
-454 KPLVKFSFV
+454 KPLVKISFV
-463 AMIIFLVSIPLIDY
+463 AMVVFLISIPLIDY

-621 GFNERDFV
+621 GFNERDYV
-629 EDDGFTPNANFWN
+629 EDDGFTPTANFWN

-696 KLVYSSPSFEND
+696 KLVYASPSFEND

-720 VNKNYKPHPVSQQ
+720 VNKNYKPNPVSQQ
-733 SNLQDNATTKDKES
+733 LNTKDNTTKDKES
-747 NTAEETPQNMIKA
+747 NTADERPQNMIKA

-766 DIAILKTS
+766 NIAILKTS
-774 LGNITLELFPGAAP
+774 LGNITIEFFPGAAP

-821 TTTKNN
+821 PTTKNS
-827 TQKDKWGT
+827 TQKDRWGT

-892 DGMETV
+892 DGMEIV
-898 DKIQDLATNQSSDQP
+898 DKIEDLTTNQSSDQP
-913 IDFEKAKIKKVI
+913 IDFEKAKIQKVM
-925 IEQRRDTK
+925 IEQRKETK

>member
-7 ALFRINSFQFQSKHL
+7 ALFRINSFQFQAKHL

-105 IFGFGTSLMDF
+105 IFGFGSSLLDF

-122 VIGSLTTIVIF
+122 IIGSLTTIVIF

-185 SSIKSK
+185 SSIKSR

-199 AAGGGLILGLA
+199 AVGGGLILGLA

-245 TFTLLT
+245 SFTLIT
-251 LLTAGA
+251 LITAGA

-276 GMVFAIVGTIIRT
+276 GMIFAIVGTIIRT
-289 KSSPTKANRNLIAAL
+289 KSSPAKANRNLIAAL
-304 GIFVLLTVSIF
+304 GIFVLLIVSIF
-315 LIGAYQPSSFR
+315 LVGAYQPSSFR

-424 ILQSRIENQNKIKER
+424 ILQNRIENQNKIKER

-446 EGKILPEV
+446 EGKILPDV
-454 KPLVKFSFV
+454 KPLVKISFV
-463 AMIIFLVSIPLIDY
+463 VMVVFLISIPLIDY

-565 LMSEQET
+565 LMSEPET

-621 GFNERDFV
+621 GFKERDYV
-629 EDDGFTPNANFWN
+629 EDDGFTPTANFWN

-696 KLVYSSPSFEND
+696 KLVYASPSFEND

-720 VNKNYKPHPVSQQ
+720 VNKNYKPNPVSQEL
-733 SNLQDNATTKDKES
+733 NTKDNTTKDKES
-747 NTAEETPQNMIKA
+747 NTADERPQNMIKA

-766 DIAILKTS
+766 NIAILQTS
-774 LGNITLELFPGAAP
+774 LGNITIEFFPGAAP
-788 KHVNSFLNLSKTGFY
+788 KHVNNFINLSKTGFY

-821 TTTKNN
+821 PTTKNS
-827 TQKDKWGT
+827 TQKDRWGT

-892 DGMETV
+892 DGMEIV
-898 DKIQDLATNQSSDQP
+898 DKIEDLTTNQSSDQP
-913 IDFEKAKIKKVI
+913 IDFEKAKIQKVM
-925 IEQRRDTK
+925 IEQRKETK

>member
-1 MLSGNK
+1 
-7 ALFRINSFQFQSKHL
+7 
-22 LVILVLIIAF
+22 VILVLIIAF

-105 IFGFGTSLMDF
+105 IFGFGSSLLDF

-122 VIGSLTTIVIF
+122 IIGSLTTIVIF

-191 NIKRTILT
+191 NIPRTILT

-245 TFTLLT
+245 TFTLIT
-251 LLTAGA
+251 LITAGA

-276 GMVFAIVGTIIRT
+276 GTIFAIVGTIIRT
-289 KSSPTKANRNLIAAL
+289 KSSPAKANRNLIAAL
-304 GIFVLLTVSIF
+304 SIFVLLAVSIF
-315 LIGAYQPSSFR
+315 LVGAYQPSSFR
-326 YLVAINPFLSSHNP
+326 YLVAVNPFLSSHNP

-424 ILQSRIENQNKIKER
+424 ILQNRIENQNKIKER

-454 KPLVKFSFV
+454 KPLVKISFV
-463 AMIIFLVSIPLIDY
+463 AMIVFLISIPLIDY

-501 ATGFRMQVEDWVD
+501 ATGFRMQVDDWVD

-519 ANNTPKDSVIASWW
+519 ENNTPKDSVIASWW

-565 LMSEQET
+565 LMSEPET

-612 KKQWFMKIG
+612 KKQWFIKIG
-621 GFNERDFV
+621 GFKEKDYV

-708 NEDIVFGVFVYQ
+708 TEDIVFGVFVYQ
-720 VNKNYKPHPVSQQ
+720 VNKNYKPHPVSQKL
-733 SNLQDNATTKDKES
+733 NTQDNSTKDKES
-747 NTAEETPQNMIKA
+747 NTADERPQNMIKA
-760 NMTPSD
+760 NITPSD
-766 DIAILKTS
+766 NIAILKTS
-774 LGNITLELFPGAAP
+774 LGNITLEFFPGAAP

-821 TTTKNN
+821 PTTKNL
-827 TQKDKWGT
+827 TQKERWGT

-884 YTVFGRVI
+884 YTVFGKVI
-892 DGMETV
+892 DGMEIV
-898 DKIQDLATNQSSDQP
+898 DQIEDLPTNQSSDQP
-913 IDFEKAKIKKVI
+913 IDFEKAKIQKVT
-925 IEQRRDTK
+925 IEQRKDTK

>member
-1 MLSGNK
+1 LLSGNK
-7 ALFRINSFQFQSKHL
+7 ALFRINSFQFQAKHL

-105 IFGFGTSLMDF
+105 IFGFGSSLLDF

-122 VIGSLTTIVIF
+122 IIGSLTTIVMF

-185 SSIKSK
+185 SSIKSR

-199 AAGGGLILGLA
+199 AAGAGLILGLA

-245 TFTLLT
+245 SFTLIT
-251 LLTAGA
+251 LITAGA

-276 GMVFAIVGTIIRT
+276 GMIFAIVGTIIRT
-289 KSSPTKANRNLIAAL
+289 KSSPAKANRNLIAAL
-304 GIFVLLTVSIF
+304 GIFVLVTVSIF
-315 LIGAYQPSSFR
+315 LVGAYQPSSFR

-424 ILQSRIENQNKIKER
+424 ILQNRIENQNKIKER

-446 EGKILPEV
+446 EGKILPDV
-454 KPLVKFSFV
+454 KPLVKISFV
-463 AMIIFLVSIPLIDY
+463 AMVVFLISIPLIDY

-501 ATGFRMQVEDWVD
+501 ATGFRMQVQDWED

-621 GFNERDFV
+621 GFNERDYV
-629 EDDGFTPNANFWN
+629 EDDGFTPTANFWN

-696 KLVYSSPSFEND
+696 KLVYASPSFEND

-720 VNKNYKPHPVSQQ
+720 VNKNYKPNPVSPQL
-733 SNLQDNATTKDKES
+733 NTKDNTTKDKES
-747 NTAEETPQNMIKA
+747 NTADERPQNMIKA

-766 DIAILKTS
+766 NIAILQTS
-774 LGNITLELFPGAAP
+774 LGNITIEFFPGAAP

-821 TTTKNN
+821 PTTKNN
-827 TQKDKWGT
+827 TQKDRWGT

-892 DGMETV
+892 DGMEIV
-898 DKIQDLATNQSSDQP
+898 DKIEDLTTNQSSDQP
-913 IDFEKAKIKKVI
+913 IDFEKAKIQKVM
-925 IEQRRDTK
+925 IEQRKETK

>member
-1 MLSGNK
+1 MFSGNK
-7 ALFRINSFQFQSKHL
+7 ALFKISSFQFRAKHL

-105 IFGFGTSLMDF
+105 IFGFGSSLLDF

-122 VIGSLTTIVIF
+122 IIGSLTTIVIF

-191 NIKRTILT
+191 NIPRTILT

-245 TFTLLT
+245 TFTLIT
-251 LLTAGA
+251 LITAGA

-276 GMVFAIVGTIIRT
+276 GTIFAIVGTIIRT
-289 KSSPTKANRNLIAAL
+289 KSSPAKANRNLIAAL
-304 GIFVLLTVSIF
+304 SIFVLLAVSIF
-315 LIGAYQPSSFR
+315 LVGAYQPSSFR
-326 YLVAINPFLSSHNP
+326 YLVAVNPFLSSHNP

-424 ILQSRIENQNKIKER
+424 ILQNRIENQNKIKER

-454 KPLVKFSFV
+454 KPLVKISFV
-463 AMIIFLVSIPLIDY
+463 AMIVFLISIPLIDY

-501 ATGFRMQVEDWVD
+501 ATGFRMQVDDWVD

-519 ANNTPKDSVIASWW
+519 ENNTPKDSVIASWW

-565 LMSEQET
+565 LMSEPET

-621 GFNERDFV
+621 GFKEKDYV

-687 INGTSDQPY
+687 ISGRSDQPY

-708 NEDIVFGVFVYQ
+708 TEDIVFGVFVYQ
-720 VNKNYKPHPVSQQ
+720 VNKNYKPHPVSQKL
-733 SNLQDNATTKDKES
+733 NTQDNSTKDKES
-747 NTAEETPQNMIKA
+747 NTADERPQNMIKA
-760 NMTPSD
+760 NITPSD
-766 DIAILKTS
+766 NIAILKTS
-774 LGNITLELFPGAAP
+774 LGNITLEFFPGAAP

-821 TTTKNN
+821 PTTKNL
-827 TQKDKWGT
+827 TQKERWGT

-884 YTVFGRVI
+884 YTVFGKVI
-892 DGMETV
+892 DGMEIV
-898 DKIQDLATNQSSDQP
+898 DQIEDLPTNQSSDQP
-913 IDFEKAKIKKVI
+913 IDFEKAKIQKVT
-925 IEQRRDTK
+925 IEQRKDTK

>member
-1 MLSGNK
+1 MFSSNK
-7 ALFRINSFQFQSKHL
+7 TLFRINSFQFQAKHL
-22 LVILVLIIAF
+22 LVILVLTIAF

-55 FDYRATKYIIDNGFE
+55 FDYRATKYIIDNGFN
-70 AYLNWHDYQSWY
+70 AYLNWHDYESWY

-96 HLIAATMYK
+96 HLIAATTYK
-105 IFGFGTSLMDF
+105 IFGFGSSLLDF

-122 VIGSLTTIVIF
+122 IIGSLTTIVIF
-133 ALVRNLS
+133 ALVRNLA

-172 GLFLALLSVYLFL
+172 GLFLGLLSVYLFL

-210 NSSWGGIQYFSIPLG
+210 NSSWGGIQYFSIPLA
-225 IFFFLLPFL
+225 IFFFALPFL

-245 TFTLLT
+245 TFTVMT
-251 LLTAGA
+251 LVTAGS

-276 GMVFAIVGTIIRT
+276 GTIFAIVGTIINT
-289 KSSPTKANRNLIAAL
+289 KSSALKANRNLVAAL
-304 GIFVLLTVSIF
+304 GIFILLTASIF
-315 LIGAYQPSSFR
+315 IVGAYQPSSFR

-373 SFSKRTDMTIFALII
+373 SFSKRTDMTVFALII
-388 GLTGLY
+388 GITGLY

-408 AIVILASIGLY
+408 AIVILASIGLF

-424 ILQSRIENQNKIKER
+424 ILQNRVENQNKIKEK

-446 EGKILPEV
+446 EGKILPDV
-454 KPLVKFSFV
+454 KPLVKISFV
-463 AMIIFLVSIPLIDY
+463 AMIVFLVSIPLIDY
-477 NGLIYPKNFNWI
+477 NGVIYPKNFNWI

-514 AVDWI
+514 ALDWI
-519 ANNTPKDSVIASWW
+519 ADNTPKDSVIASWW

-572 ATQIAQDLKADY
+572 ATQIAHDLKADY
-584 ILVYIVADRH
+584 VLVYIVADRH

-621 GFNERDFV
+621 GFNERDYV
-629 EDDGFTPNANFWN
+629 EDDGFTPNSNFWN

-665 TNIQPEYSSGTIALN
+665 TNIQPEYSSGTVALN

-687 INGTSDQPY
+687 VNSTRDLPF
-696 KLVYSSPSFEND
+696 KLVYASPSFEND

-720 VNKNYKPHPVSQQ
+720 VNKNYKPNPVEIDLSK
-733 SNLQDNATTKDKES
+733 NDNVTKDKES
-747 NTAEETPQNMIKA
+747 NTTNERAQNMTKA

-766 DIAILKTS
+766 NVAILETS
-774 LGNITLELFPGAAP
+774 LGNITLELFPQAAP

-821 TTTKNN
+821 PSTKNT
-827 TQKDKWGT
+827 TQKDRWGT
-835 GGPGYTIDAE
+835 GGPGFTLDAE
-845 FNDIPHERGIISM
+845 FNDIPHERGIVSM
-858 ARTGDPNSAGS
+858 ARTADPNSAGS

-876 DARFLDNQ
+876 DSRFLDNQ

-892 DGMETV
+892 DGIDVV
-898 DKIQDLATNQSSDQP
+898 DKIEALPTNKSSDQP
-913 IDFEKAKIKKVI
+913 IDFEDAKVQKVI
-925 IEQRRDTK
+925 IEQRKDTK

>member
-1 MLSGNK
+1 MFSGNK
-7 ALFRINSFQFQSKHL
+7 ALFKISSFQFRAKHL

-105 IFGFGTSLMDF
+105 IFGFGSSLLDF

-122 VIGSLTTIVIF
+122 IIGSLTTIVIF

-191 NIKRTILT
+191 NIPRTILT

-245 TFTLLT
+245 TFTLIT
-251 LLTAGA
+251 LITAGA

-276 GMVFAIVGTIIRT
+276 GTIFAIVGTIIRT
-289 KSSPTKANRNLIAAL
+289 KSSPAKANRNLIAAL
-304 GIFVLLTVSIF
+304 SIFVLLTVSIF
-315 LIGAYQPSSFR
+315 LVGAYQPSSFR
-326 YLVAINPFLSSHNP
+326 YLVAVNPFLSSHNP

-424 ILQSRIENQNKIKER
+424 ILQNRIENQNKIKER

-454 KPLVKFSFV
+454 KPLVKISFV
-463 AMIIFLVSIPLIDY
+463 AMIVFLISIPLIDY

-501 ATGFRMQVEDWVD
+501 ATGFRMQVDDWVD

-519 ANNTPKDSVIASWW
+519 ENNTPKDSVIASWW

-565 LMSEQET
+565 LMSEPET

-621 GFNERDFV
+621 GFKEKDYV

-708 NEDIVFGVFVYQ
+708 TEDIVFGVFVYQ
-720 VNKNYKPHPVSQQ
+720 VNKNYKPHPVSQKL
-733 SNLQDNATTKDKES
+733 NTRDNSTKDKES
-747 NTAEETPQNMIKA
+747 NTADERPQNMIKA
-760 NMTPSD
+760 NITPSD
-766 DIAILKTS
+766 NIAILKTS
-774 LGNITLELFPGAAP
+774 LGNITLEFFPGAAP

-821 TTTKNN
+821 PTTKNL
-827 TQKDKWGT
+827 TQKERWGT

-884 YTVFGRVI
+884 YTVFGKVI
-892 DGMETV
+892 DGMEIV
-898 DKIQDLATNQSSDQP
+898 DQIEDLPTNQSSDQP
-913 IDFEKAKIKKVI
+913 IDFEKAKIQKVT
-925 IEQRRDTK
+925 IEQRKDTK

>member
-245 TFTLLT
+245 TFTLIT
-251 LLTAGA
+251 LITAGA

-424 ILQSRIENQNKIKER
+424 ILQSRIENQYKIKER

-565 LMSEQET
+565 LMSEPET

-621 GFNERDFV
+621 GFKERDFV
-629 EDDGFTPNANFWN
+629 EDDGFTPNTNFWN

-720 VNKNYKPHPVSQQ
+720 VNKHYKPHPVSQQ
-733 SNLQDNATTKDKES
+733 SNIQDNETTKDKES
-747 NTAEETPQNMIKA
+747 NTAGETPQNMIKA

-766 DIAILKTS
+766 KVAILKTS

-788 KHVNSFLNLSKTGFY
+788 KHVSSFLNLSKTGFY

-821 TTTKNN
+821 PTTKNS

-876 DARFLDNQ
+876 DAKFLDNQ

-898 DKIQDLATNQSSDQP
+898 DKIEDLATNQSSDQP
-913 IDFEKAKIKKVI
+913 IDFEKAKIEKVI

>member
-7 ALFRINSFQFQSKHL
+7 ALFRINSFQFQAKHL
-22 LVILVLIIAF
+22 LVILVLILAF

-55 FDYRATKYIIDNGFE
+55 FDYRATKYIIDNGFA
-70 AYLNWHDYQSWY
+70 AYLNWHDYESWY

-96 HLIAATMYK
+96 HLIAATLYK
-105 IFGFGTSLMDF
+105 IFGFGSSLLDF

-122 VIGSLTTIVIF
+122 IIGSLTTIVIF

-225 IFFFLLPFL
+225 IFFFVLPFL

-245 TFTLLT
+245 SFTLIT
-251 LLTAGA
+251 LITAGA

-265 VIGLPGIALIV
+265 VIGLPGIALIA
-276 GMVFAIVGTIIRT
+276 GMIFAIVGTIIRT
-289 KSSPTKANRNLIAAL
+289 KSSPAKANRNLIAAL
-304 GIFVLLTVSIF
+304 AIFVLLIASIF
-315 LIGAYQPSSFR
+315 LVGAYQPSSFR
-326 YLVAINPFLSSHNP
+326 YLVAVNPFLSSHNP

-373 SFSKRTDMTIFALII
+373 SFSKRTDMTVFALII

-424 ILQSRIENQNKIKER
+424 ILQNRIENENKIKAR

-446 EGKILPEV
+446 EGKILPDV
-454 KPLVKFSFV
+454 KPLVKIAFV
-463 AMIIFLVSIPLIDY
+463 AMVVFLISIPLIDY

-501 ATGFRMQVEDWVD
+501 ATGFRMQVEDWVH

-555 QTRIQTIAKM
+555 QTRIETIAKM

-572 ATQIAQDLKADY
+572 ATKIAQDLKADY

-621 GFNERDFV
+621 GFKESDYV

-696 KLVYSSPSFEND
+696 KLVYASPSFEND

-720 VNKNYKPHPVSQQ
+720 VNKNYKPNPVSQQ
-733 SNLQDNATTKDKES
+733 LNTKDNTTKDKES
-747 NTAEETPQNMIKA
+747 NTADERPQNMIKA
-760 NMTPSD
+760 NMTSSD
-766 DIAILKTS
+766 NIAILKTS
-774 LGNITLELFPGAAP
+774 LGNITIEFFPEAAP
-788 KHVNSFLNLSKTGFY
+788 KHVNNFLNLSKTGFY

-821 TTTKNN
+821 PTTKNN
-827 TQKDKWGT
+827 TQKDRWGT

-892 DGMETV
+892 DGMEIV
-898 DKIQDLATNQSSDQP
+898 DKIEDLTTNQSSDQP
-913 IDFEKAKIKKVI
+913 IDFEKAKIQKVM
-925 IEQRRDTK
+925 IEQRKETK